1 MSQKF
6 KRITNAKLHL
16 HRQGGKNSGRDGI
29 TQVAETLFSL
39 WSLIKEMH
47 TETRA
52 QNMES
57 GGVVTYYNYLRKK
70 ELYDHSLY
78 SCVVIVVC
86 NLTFACC
93 GRG

>member
-6 KRITNAKLHL
+6 KKITNAKLHR

-47 TETRA
+47 TETTA

-57 GGVVTYYNYLRKK
+57 GGVVTYYNYMGKATLKFGTGPVRK
-70 ELYDHSLY
+70 
-78 SCVVIVVC
+78 
-86 NLTFACC
+86 NP
-93 GRG
+93 

>member
-6 KRITNAKLHL
+6 KRITNAKLHR
-16 HRQGGKNSGRDGI
+16 HRQGRKNSGRDGI

-39 WSLIKEMH
+39 WSLTKEMH

-57 GGVVTYYNYLRKK
+57 GRVVTYYNYLHGVRHVEIKFK
-70 ELYDHSLY
+70 LVDSELWQSHYY
-78 SCVVIVVC
+78 
-86 NLTFACC
+86 
-93 GRG
+93 